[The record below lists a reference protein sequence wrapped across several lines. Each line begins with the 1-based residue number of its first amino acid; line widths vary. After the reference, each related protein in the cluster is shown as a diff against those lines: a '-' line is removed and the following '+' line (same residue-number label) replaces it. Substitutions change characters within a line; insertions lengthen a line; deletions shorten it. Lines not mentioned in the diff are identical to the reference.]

1 MVTCARRRRY
11 GSMQKPFWQVKGVGQ
26 VAPVPQAGRWHKLLP
41 PQTYGA
47 GHGQARMTQRLVLL
61 QRMPA
66 LQS

>member
-1 MVTCARRRRY
+1 
-11 GSMQKPFWQVKGVGQ
+11 MQKPSWQVKGAGQ

-47 GHGQARMTQRLVLL
+47 GQGQARMTQRLVLL